1 MFVQSSSKNTT
12 IEIKVVARDMKC
24 LLEMGKLHYVMC
36 GWNQCA
42 GLYFF
47 RNLIGAHPQP
57 ISHNFSVILNNK
69 HPAALVP
76 TTLYHNS
83 TLPLFPDAKYRGTL
97 MQSGH
102 RIEKVFPNHHTE

>member
-36 GWNQCA
+36 GWDQCSA

-47 RNLIGAHPQP
+47 RNNLIGP
-57 ISHNFSVILNNK
+57 
-69 HPAALVP
+69 
-76 TTLYHNS
+76 
-83 TLPLFPDAKYRGTL
+83 
-97 MQSGH
+97 
-102 RIEKVFPNHHTE
+102 